1 MHRDHVHAIQK
12 ERENAMLDVIT
23 EQLHQYAIGSKIRS
37 LRLAKEMGLVELG
50 RHSGLSAGL
59 LSKIERGLLVPPL
72 PTLVRIAMVFGVG
85 LEHFFVEQAR
95 PAALVTRKS
104 ERLRLPD
111 DPEHDPPAYFFES
124 LDYPATDRPMDAY
137 LAEFHHTSDPHRHPG
152 PELIYVMRG
161 QLVVRL
167 RDVEFDLAAGDSM
180 YFDCRHD
187 HSYQPE
193 GRGPCV
199 GFVVVARSSLKPV

>member
-1 MHRDHVHAIQK
+1 MS
-12 ERENAMLDVIT
+12 DVVT
-23 EQLHQYAIGSKIRS
+23 NQLQQYAIGSKIRS
-37 LRLAKEMGLVELG
+37 LRLGKGMGLVELG

-85 LEHFFVEQAR
+85 LEYFFVEQAK

-111 DPEHDPPAYFFES
+111 DPEHDRPAYFFES

-137 LAEFHHTSDPHRHPG
+137 LAEFHHASGPHSHAG
-152 PELIYVMRG
+152 PELVYIIRG
-161 QLVVRL
+161 RLVVRL
-167 RDVEFDLAAGDSM
+167 EEEEFDLGAGDSL
-180 YFDCRHD
+180 YFDSRYE
-187 HSYQPE
+187 HSYRPQ
-193 GRGPCV
+193 GRIGCL
-199 GFVVVARSSLKPV
+199 GLVVVAGGALPDRAPGV